1 MLCNKCG
8 NQLEDDAYFCPF
20 CGAKNDDK
28 EDRSNGEAFDNSLS
42 VPKTEKSV
50 PWKVI
55 ALFAVIAVSL
65 IIVFSFVKNR
75 DRNNISTADIST
87 GKYTEDYFTAADTT
101 LAETTIILEAQI
113 IADKEESANK
123 VKIGNMKYDIN
134 MTDTLVLSDR
144 ELTDSDIVDLQYM
157 TNITGIDLSN
167 NNITDISPIS
177 NLTNLSYLCINDN
190 NISDISALS
199 KLTNLRELFL
209 INNSISDISALSK
222 LTNLRKLFLI
232 NNSISDISA
241 LSNLTSLEWLCLDN
255 NSISDISA
263 LSTCTMLNEV
273 SLPDNNI
280 SDLTPLSKCRL
291 SCLDVSN
298 NPLNGNFQAL
308 RGLNFTYG
316 SSDRSLYIGNCGF
329 EKYLLTDENGNYNSA
344 SDEFEEDIRD
354 NIQIKR
360 RLIVNFDGF
369 SVIYYEKIG

>member
-1 MLCNKCG
+1 MLCNNCG

-28 EDRSNGEAFDNSLS
+28 EDRSDGEAFDNSLS

-65 IIVFSFVKNR
+65 IIVFSFMKNR
-75 DRNNISTADIST
+75 DRDNISTADIST
-87 GKYTEDYFTAADTT
+87 GKYTEDDITAADTT

-134 MTDTLVLSDR
+134 MTDTFVLSDR

-209 INNSISDISALSK
+209 INNGISDISALSK

-232 NNSISDISA
+232 
-241 LSNLTSLEWLCLDN
+241 N

-291 SCLDVSN
+291 SCLDASN

-344 SDEFEEDIRD
+344 SDEFEKGIRD

-360 RLIVNFDGF
+360 RLTVNFDGF